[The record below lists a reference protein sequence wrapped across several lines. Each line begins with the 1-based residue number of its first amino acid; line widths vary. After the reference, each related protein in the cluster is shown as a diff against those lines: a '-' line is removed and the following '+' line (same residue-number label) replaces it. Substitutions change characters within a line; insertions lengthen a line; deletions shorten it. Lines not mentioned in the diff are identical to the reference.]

1 MTFVTNM
8 FTLLCNSAIETMSDT
23 YGRRGVLVLS
33 MFLSTISPAVLVL
46 LQIIPTMDSF
56 WFYASNSIVGVVNY
70 VSICFTVLSD
80 VIPKRYRTPGFG
92 LFMGTFY
99 LGFSLSPSMTFIFTH
114 WQVSIFSFIMMILGF
129 IYTVCFLPETLPS
142 HVAIHNQQQ
151 SIRSSESIGIMI
163 IRPLQG
169 LKILNQNMAIRLVA
183 VGAFISGMVY
193 STDATLCLYYF
204 ENHLHVNDSDL
215 ARMFLVMGFVGIVI
229 QAFLL
234 KFLLQILGEKGLL
247 VTSFISGTI
256 HNLIYGLAQTKFLI
270 YVALSLSQLTK
281 TNFPILSS
289 LASAHAT
296 DYQQGSIQGALF
308 ALSALAN
315 AIGPMCLQLF
325 SSNGQMFVVASG
337 LYLIGTLVVSFLPD
351 KKRQDEDNG
360 DLEEPLLTLEERPI
374 DVSTDS

>member
-1 MTFVTNM
+1 
-8 FTLLCNSAIETMSDT
+8 
-23 YGRRGVLVLS
+23 
-33 MFLSTISPAVLVL
+33 
-46 LQIIPTMDSF
+46 
-56 WFYASNSIVGVVNY
+56 
-70 VSICFTVLSD
+70 
-80 VIPKRYRTPGFG
+80 
-92 LFMGTFY
+92 
-99 LGFSLSPSMTFIFTH
+99 
-114 WQVSIFSFIMMILGF
+114 
-129 IYTVCFLPETLPS
+129 
-142 HVAIHNQQQ
+142 
-151 SIRSSESIGIMI
+151 MI

-325 SSNGQMFVVASG
+325 SSNGHMFVVASG